1 MAVCLFP
8 SCPAWAACLLSLAEA
23 VFAVASAAL
32 GRAFFRV
39 VRAAAADAAGS
50 AAGVAGRPF
59 VVRASAVPERAS
71 ARLFG
76 VPGPAAGAAF
86 PPAVADVARP
96 GDQPAAARWVADR
109 WSCDCSPVGRHSD
122 CCDLDCPDSDW
133 SDSDWPGS
141 DSHLADDSH

>member
-23 VFAVASAAL
+23 VFAPAAGAAVASAAL

-39 VRAAAADAAGS
+39 VRAAAADAAAS

-59 VVRASAVPERAS
+59 VVRASVVPERAS

-109 WSCDCSPVGRHSD
+109 WS
-122 CCDLDCPDSDW
+122 
-133 SDSDWPGS
+133 
-141 DSHLADDSH
+141 